1 MKRKILFFVI
11 LNVFTF
17 IIFFHSFSSGFLF
30 NDYNVLHR
38 LKEKGFSLNY
48 FSTIKNENHVK
59 ELRDKGLIPF
69 YTHDK
74 VKLNFFR
81 PVASVFIFL
90 QYSVLKE
97 KAVYYRIINF
107 LLLLLCGFLL
117 FYFLLQISEPI
128 IAYTATALFVIGK
141 TNTALLNVV
150 FSQDELLSLIFTLSA
165 IIFYVKYHNNGK
177 TSALFTTLLFCLTA
191 LLTKE
196 NGIYSIVFIFALDL
210 MVLRKGN
217 IKERLIKQR
226 MAFALL
232 FMIASVYVIFYL
244 LSGYGANSLEY
255 ITPLTPVRY
264 MQYFIRSFI
273 MNFLSLFLYTPQK
286 LFSPNPFPLFSSLT
300 LVSMFLMLVILI
312 GLFVVLKKNKL
323 FRFFFFWL
331 AAPLL
336 LAVGYNPSEKML
348 FYSSI
353 GYSVLFAL
361 ICRDFI
367 KRVQTGFL
375 KTQIRS
381 FTFFLISVFILAS
394 PVYSF
399 FVMGRYKYI
408 GTLYQREINSIQR
421 AMGSSFLSWRKL
433 IIGLNHRNK
442 FTLDG
447 FHSALFVQLELNY
460 INLHFLNVNSMVR
473 VSRPD
478 DNTITLESYFN
489 RGESLFGTGAPHE
502 LAYLLDMN
510 FYEGQKFETEHYT
523 VYILKMENGLPV
535 KISVTTR
542 LKVSDD
548 GLLFL
553 RYNILSNAYEI
564 KSFTPE
570 GLFR

>member
-1 MKRKILFFVI
+1 
-11 LNVFTF
+11 
-17 IIFFHSFSSGFLF
+17 
-30 NDYNVLHR
+30 
-38 LKEKGFSLNY
+38 
-48 FSTIKNENHVK
+48 
-59 ELRDKGLIPF
+59 
-69 YTHDK
+69 
-74 VKLNFFR
+74 
-81 PVASVFIFL
+81 
-90 QYSVLKE
+90 
-97 KAVYYRIINF
+97 
-107 LLLLLCGFLL
+107 
-117 FYFLLQISEPI
+117 
-128 IAYTATALFVIGK
+128 
-141 TNTALLNVV
+141 
-150 FSQDELLSLIFTLSA
+150 
-165 IIFYVKYHNNGK
+165 
-177 TSALFTTLLFCLTA
+177 
-191 LLTKE
+191 
-196 NGIYSIVFIFALDL
+196 
-210 MVLRKGN
+210 
-217 IKERLIKQR
+217 
-226 MAFALL
+226 
-232 FMIASVYVIFYL
+232 
-244 LSGYGANSLEY
+244 
-255 ITPLTPVRY
+255 
-264 MQYFIRSFI
+264 
-273 MNFLSLFLYTPQK
+273 
-286 LFSPNPFPLFSSLT
+286 
-300 LVSMFLMLVILI
+300 MFLMLVILI

-408 GTLYQREINSIQR
+408 GSLYQMEINSIQR

-502 LAYLLDMN
+502 LPYLLDMN